1 MGQISR
7 ITLPNVNSSYTSTTA
22 GTSPAWGAMA
32 AGDLV
37 PLGGQGTLVGFRT
50 TGTAVV
56 VTLDSVVPSNYG
68 QDQNVTVTLGA
79 TDEQWVWI
87 DTDGVGRFDQGPGAN
102 YGYMAVSYST
112 TTGGTR
118 ACVTIQ

>member
-1 MGQISR
+1 MAQINR
-7 ITLPNVNSSYTSTTA
+7 VTMPNVGGTYTSTSA
-22 GTSPAWGAMA
+22 GTSPAWAAMA
-32 AGDLV
+32 AGDLF
-37 PLGGQGTLVGFRT
+37 PLGGQGSLVGFRT
-50 TGTAVV
+50 TGTVVV

-87 DTDGVGRFDQGPGAN
+87 DTDGYSRFDQGPGAN
-102 YGYMAVSYST
+102 QGYMAVTYST